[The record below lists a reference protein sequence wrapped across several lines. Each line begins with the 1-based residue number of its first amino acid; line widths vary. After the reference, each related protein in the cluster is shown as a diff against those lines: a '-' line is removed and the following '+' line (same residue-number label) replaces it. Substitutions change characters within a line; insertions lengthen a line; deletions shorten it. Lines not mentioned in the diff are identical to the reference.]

1 MLLKIILE
9 NFGNWTY
16 HKFYFFLLYSQIPS
30 RTIAHARSS
39 VSVLKFTSDTVGQL
53 KSPESALNIR
63 GDKIGRLK
71 FLAFTLPGA
80 LLTLHTTSDRSG

>member
-1 MLLKIILE
+1 M
-9 NFGNWTY
+9 
-16 HKFYFFLLYSQIPS
+16 
-30 RTIAHARSS
+30 
-39 VSVLKFTSDTVGQL
+39 VGQF

-80 LLTLHTTSDRSG
+80 LLTLHTTSDRSGRSHLGDHSSNVTKDMIGYIS